1 MPAIENLEAF
11 DRVNADSH
19 FDALP
24 LEAKHLIEMA
34 VIRPF
39 DDFDASA
46 QARHN
51 KGQELNREAEDA
63 ERSHTVAA
71 RSLGTNPV
79 QNAADREYVARLERK
94 AKAAR
99 KRHSDYMAKGGK
111 AFEGMKP
118 DAVFARIANRT
129 FAKPHKLRTVTVPKG
144 ATLES
149 VRKRMKEAD
158 AEIAEVMKRP
168 KTQKEAREVLMAAL
182 ERELRKNNSFGGI
195 FESIFVRYRNGDPT
209 QPYESTDMQLKL
221 DNIMRAGIRGHMMAA
236 LDERL
241 KSAFETRFD
250 FENPIGRKER
260 AKLISKLQAEI
271 EDLEWVEGALIR
283 AAVERGERVLLRPD
297 TRNLSAVLNLEIDT
311 DEIARR
317 EAAAKAAAQAA

>member
-1 MPAIENLEAF
+1 MPSIETADTF
-11 DRVNADSH
+11 DRTNADSH

-39 DDFDASA
+39 DDFDAGA

-51 KGQELNREAEDA
+51 KGQELHREAEDA
-63 ERSHTVAA
+63 ERSHMVAL
-71 RSLGTNPV
+71 RSLETNPI
-79 QNAADREYVARLERK
+79 QSDADREYAARLERK

-99 KRHSDYMAKGGK
+99 KRHADYMAKGGK

-129 FAKPHKLRTVTVPKG
+129 FAKPHKLRAVTVPKG

-149 VRKRMKEAD
+149 VRKRMTEAA

-168 KTQKEAREVLMAAL
+168 KPMKEAREVLMAAL
-182 ERELRKNNSFGGI
+182 ERDLKKNKSFGGI

-221 DNIMRAGIRGHMMAA
+221 DNIARAGIRGHMMAA
-236 LDERL
+236 LDEKL
-241 KSAFETRFD
+241 KSAYETRFD

-260 AKLISKLQAEI
+260 AKLIAKLQAEI

-283 AAVERGERVLLRPD
+283 TAVERGERVLLRPD

-317 EAAAKAAAQAA
+317 EAAAKAAKAA